1 MIRLA
6 VLVISIALIF
16 ASALSLQVLANW
28 ILSTGFALYVVWR
41 WRSRRR
47 RKSLAFRPNESATA
61 PSDPGRAR
69 WH

>member
-1 MIRLA
+1 MIRRA
-6 VLVISIALIF
+6 VFVIWIALIF

-28 ILSTGFALYVVWR
+28 ILSAGFALYVVWR

-47 RKSLAFRPNESATA
+47 RKALAFRPNESATA
-61 PSDPGRAR
+61 PSGLGRAR